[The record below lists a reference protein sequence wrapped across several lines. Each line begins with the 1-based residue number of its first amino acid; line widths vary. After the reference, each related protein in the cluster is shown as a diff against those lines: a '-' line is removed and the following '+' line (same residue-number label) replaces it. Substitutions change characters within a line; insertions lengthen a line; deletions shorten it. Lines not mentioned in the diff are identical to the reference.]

1 MILKYIY
8 NILGD
13 WATLIFNS
21 ILHNVQV
28 NSIAWAN
35 NMVEAMMSDS
45 DEEDFMKA
53 EDDDY
58 GEDNRNSI
66 QNMSPSKKVLN
77 SMTIFYD
84 DKLK

>member
-1 MILKYIY
+1 M
-8 NILGD
+8 
-13 WATLIFNS
+13 NS
-21 ILHNVQV
+21 ILLNLQV

-53 EDDDY
+53 EDDDH
-58 GEDNRNSI
+58 GEDNINSI

-77 SMTIFYD
+77 RITKFYD
-84 DKLK
+84 D

>member
-1 MILKYIY
+1 
-8 NILGD
+8 
-13 WATLIFNS
+13 
-21 ILHNVQV
+21 
-28 NSIAWAN
+28 
-35 NMVEAMMSDS
+35 MMSDS

-77 SMTIFYD
+77 RITKFYD
-84 DKLK
+84 DKLE

>member
-1 MILKYIY
+1 
-8 NILGD
+8 
-13 WATLIFNS
+13 
-21 ILHNVQV
+21 
-28 NSIAWAN
+28 
-35 NMVEAMMSDS
+35 MMSDS

-77 SMTIFYD
+77 PITTFNEN
-84 DKLK
+84 KFK